1 MASFTAV
8 DLSKLQ
14 APDLI
19 DALDFEKIFA
29 EALAQFRR
37 LLPEFSALTES
48 DPVYKILQ
56 LFAARE
62 LLIRQRANDKAQQ
75 TMLAFATGTNLDHLG
90 ALFGVARLV
99 LDPGQPETGIP
110 PTYESDVDFRRRI
123 QLAPEGFSVAGPE
136 GAYIYHAL
144 SAAADVMDAS
154 ATSPAPGQVLVTVQ
168 SRTGDG
174 TAPQALLDQVAAI
187 LTNDDVRPLT
197 DNVTVQSVQIVPYA
211 IGGRVYTYAGPD
223 SAVVMREAM
232 RSLQAYLAEAHRIGR
247 DVPESA
253 IKAKLFADGV
263 QRVELD
269 APATD
274 IRISRTQAAYCTSID
289 IVHAGSDE

>member
-1 MASFTAV
+1 MLSRVGASENPGAV
-8 DLSKLQ
+8 H
-14 APDLI
+14 
-19 DALDFEKIFA
+19 FETIFA
-29 EALAQFRR
+29 EALAQFRE
-37 LLPEFSALTES
+37 LLPEFSALTEA
-48 DPVYKILQ
+48 DPVYKLLQ

-99 LDPGQPETGIP
+99 LDPGQPENGIA
-110 PTYESDVDFRRRI
+110 PTYESDMDFRRRI

-174 TAPQALLDQVAAI
+174 TAPQALLDEVAAI
-187 LTNDDVRPLT
+187 LNNDDVRPLT
-197 DNVTVQSVQIVPYA
+197 DEVTVQSTQVVPYA
-211 IGGRVYTYAGPD
+211 IRGRVYTYAGPD
-223 SAVVMREAM
+223 SAVVMREAL

-269 APATD
+269 SPAAD

-289 IVHAGSDE
+289 IVHAGIDE

>member
-37 LLPEFSALTES
+37 LLPEFSALTEA
-48 DPVYKILQ
+48 DPIYKLLQ

-232 RSLQAYLAEAHRIGR
+232 RSLQAYLDEAHRIGR

-269 APATD
+269 AVGE
-274 IRISRTQAAYCTSID
+274 QL
-289 IVHAGSDE
+289 G

>member
-8 DLSKLQ
+8 DLSRLQ

-19 DALDFEKIFA
+19 EALDFETIFA

-37 LLPEFSALTES
+37 LLPEFSALTEA
-48 DPVYKILQ
+48 DPAYKLLQ

-62 LLIRQRANDKAQQ
+62 LLLRQRANDKAQQ

-90 ALFGVARLV
+90 GLFGVARLV
-99 LDPGQPETGIP
+99 LDPRQPETGIA
-110 PTYESDVDFRRRI
+110 PTLESDVDFRRRI

-168 SRTGDG
+168 SRTGNG
-174 TAPQALLDQVAAI
+174 TAPQALLDEVAAI

-197 DNVTVQSVQIVPYA
+197 DSVTVQSA
-211 IGGRVYTYAGPD
+211 
-223 SAVVMREAM
+223 
-232 RSLQAYLAEAHRIGR
+232 
-247 DVPESA
+247 
-253 IKAKLFADGV
+253 
-263 QRVELD
+263 
-269 APATD
+269 
-274 IRISRTQAAYCTSID
+274 
-289 IVHAGSDE
+289 